1 MIPDGLLV
9 LLGDAIDLARGPGVT
24 SPSTPAVGAVLA
36 EWVAAPGAGTA
47 GREDDAGDDGVALA
61 GGVDVFAG
69 GGVTAGQVPAEDGG
83 GGSAPACGSYRKPT
97 ASPSPT
103 ETLDAPTG
111 ESTQAPPARETKSTQ
126 YEPEP
131 VKQPG
136 G

>member
-9 LLGDAIDLARGPGVT
+9 VPSDAIDLALGPGVT
-24 SPSTPAVGAVLA
+24 SPSTPAAGVVVA

-61 GGVDVFAG
+61 GGVGVRAG
-69 GGVTAGQVPAEDGG
+69 GGVTAGQVPAGEGG

-103 ETLDAPTG
+103 ETLDAPTD
-111 ESTQAPPARETKSTQ
+111 EVTQEPPARETNSTQ